1 MRYETAAPRLSTADR
16 QLAECVFRLSK
27 PEEIGNCDE
36 HNSDRNEQNRVGY
49 EVGKDHQSQAT
60 DQWDN
65 SPLFPAID
73 EKAKPD

>member
-1 MRYETAAPRLSTADR
+1 MKPPLPGCQPLIVNRARIST
-16 QLAECVFRLSK
+16 CSK

-49 EVGKDHQSQAT
+49 EVGKDHQRQAT

-65 SPLFPAID
+65 SLLFPTID
-73 EKAKPD
+73 EKAQPD